1 MNASFRSMSD
11 LLADSEDLLAKIG
24 RSQIPQV
31 RALQK
36 PFLSAVNQMKE
47 QLRERA
53 KKQQIRQDVTRRWT
67 ENRCMRAAAAAFLA
81 VSVLA
86 WLRNRSR

>member
-1 MNASFRSMSD
+1 MSD

-47 QLRERA
+47 QLRKRA
-53 KKQQIRQDVTRRWT
+53 KKQQIRPDVARRWT
-67 ENRCMRAAAAAFLA
+67 ESRCMHAAAAAFLA
-81 VSVLA
+81 VGVLA

>member
-1 MNASFRSMSD
+1 MSD

-36 PFLSAVNQMKE
+36 PFLSAINQMKE
-47 QLRERA
+47 QLRKRA
-53 KKQQIRQDVTRRWT
+53 KEQQIRRDVARHWT
-67 ENRCMRAAAAAFLA
+67 ESHWTHAAAATLLA
-81 VSVLA
+81 VGVIA
-86 WLRNRSR
+86 WLRSRSR